1 MYSKLQSGSASD
13 HIAQPDGQAVVH
25 NTISSQLCKYIVTL
39 RTQRAILG
47 LHYIFDSVAIDL
59 QGLTAMSSY
68 RISEDR

>member
-1 MYSKLQSGSASD
+1 M
-13 HIAQPDGQAVVH
+13 
-25 NTISSQLCKYIVTL
+25 TL
-39 RTQRAILG
+39 RTLAQRAILG